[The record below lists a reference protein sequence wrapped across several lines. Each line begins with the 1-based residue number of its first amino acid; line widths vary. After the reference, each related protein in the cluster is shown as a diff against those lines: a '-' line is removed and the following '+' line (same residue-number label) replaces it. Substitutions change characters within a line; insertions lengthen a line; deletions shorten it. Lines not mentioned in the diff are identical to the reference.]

1 MPAGTPICN
10 IFFNSALDMD
20 NCFSSKR
27 NTPFHGSGKNDDT
40 GIDDVG
46 NHGRDGDTCHTHFE
60 FDDQKEIQ
68 SHINGS
74 GHHQTVKRPFGI
86 AEAPENRRPEI
97 VYHHERHSQRNRCED
112 KVRQGR

>member
-1 MPAGTPICN
+1 MGQEK
-10 IFFNSALDMD
+10 D
-20 NCFSSKR
+20 
-27 NTPFHGSGKNDDT
+27 DDT

-97 VYHHERHSQRNRCED
+97 VYHHERHSQGIDAKIKYGKVDDVFRC
-112 KVRQGR
+112 V